1 MKKIGAHIECSFLIL
16 SINAITFFLRPF
28 TFSVI
33 NAKILYLDIDTIL
46 ETVSYLLIYFL
57 MVASVSLIIRSSSD
71 APMPISSF
79 AKAFFTKLLPY
90 SIGIRIISDVML
102 MVVSGIGYWLSFVIE
117 FLCLFFV
124 FYISCK
130 FQNVKRP
137 SLDYK
142 RAILLSVFAVLSI
155 VTIFWY
161 SITLSNAL
169 AETAY
174 LESKYTDTS
183 FLYEAQTVD
192 FYLQM
197 ICMVFSIFI
206 WALLFVYFG
215 IFKAKSA
222 KYQQYGHWR
231 KLCLKYLSWVL
242 IAYLCIGIKALV
254 IPKGTLSTISSSYTR
269 TESLVEKRILTQ
281 SKETEWKR
289 KLNYTESF
297 IVMRKSETTLTYGN
311 DVLLRFE
318 FELNRPKASM
328 EKIETTQADE
338 AYRCD
343 FYAVAYEADGKAF
356 AIKFDEINKYD
367 IEDRQLISICKRLI
381 EDGYFQ
387 AFEYSYAYLQKY
399 DREYVNMYIEKL
411 KNGEAD
417 TLFFADKAD
426 IKSKY
431 IQQFIQQLS

>member
-1 MKKIGAHIECSFLIL
+1 MKKIGAYIECFFLIL
-16 SINAITFFLRPF
+16 SLNAITFYLRPF

-33 NAKILYLDIDTIL
+33 SAKIIYLDTYTIL

-57 MVASVSLIIRSSSD
+57 MVASVSLIIRSSTDDSI
-71 APMPISSF
+71 PISNF
-79 AKAFFTKLLPY
+79 AKIFFAKILPY

-102 MVVSGIGYWLSFVIE
+102 TVVSGIGYWTNFVIE

-215 IFKAKSA
+215 IFKAKAA
-222 KYQQYGHWR
+222 KYQQFDHWR
-231 KLCLKYLSWVL
+231 KPVLKYISWVL
-242 IAYLCIGIKALV
+242 IALFCMGIKALV
-254 IPKGTLSTISSSYTR
+254 MPQGTISTISSSYTR
-269 TESLVEKRILTQ
+269 SESLAKKRIRDQ
-281 SKETEWKR
+281 KKETEWKR

-297 IVMRKSETTLTYGN
+297 IVMRKGETTLTYGN
-311 DVLLRFE
+311 DVLLRFDL
-318 FELNRPKASM
+318 ELNRINTSM
-328 EKIETTQADE
+328 EKIEATQADE

-356 AIKFDEINKYD
+356 AIRFDEIAEYD
-367 IEDRQLISICKRLI
+367 IEDPQLISICKRLI